1 MSQQKENDKIHHSFT
16 KLLPLIIFEPMNS
29 AATMEAGTR
38 LEDFLREHTSTDI
51 SKTLMA
57 LARACTV
64 IGRMVNNAGLS
75 DILGVTGTT
84 NVQGESQQKLDDLS
98 NQILMDY
105 LTQTEICAGYLSEEN
120 DDIVTLC
127 KTGKHIVSIDPLD
140 GSSNIDVVAPIGTI
154 FNIVNRISKA
164 GDVTPADFLQK
175 GDKTICAGYVIYG
188 SSTILMFSTGNGLH
202 GFTLNTSDSEFYLS
216 HSNVRVPE
224 KGKIYSINQG
234 NIEKFDD
241 AVKEFLNYCSAADK
255 ATSRPYS
262 LRYIGSMV
270 ADLHRNFLKGGI
282 FIYPA
287 AKGEAKGKLRL
298 LYECIPMSY
307 LIENAG
313 GKSTDG
319 IQRILDLQ
327 PEDVHER
334 SAIFIG
340 SKHLVDKAE
349 SFIKKLE

>member
-1 MSQQKENDKIHHSFT
+1 M
-16 KLLPLIIFEPMNS
+16 
-29 AATMEAGTR
+29 
-38 LEDFLREHTSTDI
+38 
-51 SKTLMA
+51 
-57 LARACTV
+57 
-64 IGRMVNNAGLS
+64 
-75 DILGVTGTT
+75 
-84 NVQGESQQKLDDLS
+84 
-98 NQILMDY
+98 
-105 LTQTEICAGYLSEEN
+105 
-120 DDIVTLC
+120 
-127 KTGKHIVSIDPLD
+127 
-140 GSSNIDVVAPIGTI
+140 
-154 FNIVNRISKA
+154 
-164 GDVTPADFLQK
+164 
-175 GDKTICAGYVIYG
+175 
-188 SSTILMFSTGNGLH
+188 SSTAAPPFSCSAPATGLH

-216 HSNVRVPE
+216 HANVRVPE

-234 NIEKFDD
+234 NIEKFEDSIKRLPRTTAPLPTRQPQD
-241 AVKEFLNYCSAADK
+241 LI
-255 ATSRPYS
+255 R

-349 SFIKKLE
+349 SFIKK